1 MIFKIFLFPNT
12 FYVGGTEHLNNFG
25 SKWLSNIV
33 EMALPDTT
41 RRPITYKAGQPQM
54 LFVIVDNGW
63 EIKVVVQ
70 ERMETDPNLK

>member
-1 MIFKIFLFPNT
+1 MEPFSS

-25 SKWLSNIV
+25 SKSMFNIV

-41 RRPITYKAGQPQM
+41 RRPITYKAGQPQT

-63 EIKVVVQ
+63 KFKVVVRK
-70 ERMETDPNLK
+70 RMETDPNLK